1 MPANVLY
8 GKSFSLLRQ
17 YVSNPIYQDDNM
29 FADDSSDDMLDLL
42 NFLDMVSALYKASF
56 LSTKK
61 PNFRSWAFYR
71 VSFHDMT

>member
-8 GKSFSLLRQ
+8 GKSLSLLRQ
-17 YVSNPIYQDDNM
+17 YVSNPLYQDDNM

-56 LSTKK
+56 MSTQNLILDWRILS
-61 PNFRSWAFYR
+61 
-71 VSFHDMT
+71 DI